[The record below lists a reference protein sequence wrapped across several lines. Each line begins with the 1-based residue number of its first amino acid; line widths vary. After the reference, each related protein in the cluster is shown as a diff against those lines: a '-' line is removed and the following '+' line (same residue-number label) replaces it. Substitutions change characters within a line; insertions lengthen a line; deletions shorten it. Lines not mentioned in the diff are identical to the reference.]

1 MTRLPDWRPRLA
13 DYIAATRRRPFKYGE
28 QDCAMFAAGAV
39 RAMTGHDPLGDL
51 SLDYSTYPGGIR
63 VLRRQGHADHIALAR
78 ALLPEIPVAEARM
91 GDLAVLPGHGGEALG
106 LVGGATVLAPGEDGL
121 RVAPLTDATTAFKV

>member
-13 DYIAATRRRPFKYGE
+13 GYIAEQRRRPFKYGE

-39 RAMTGHDPLGDL
+39 KAMTGEDPLADL
-51 SLDYSTYPGGIR
+51 SLDYSTYAGGIR

-91 GDLAVLPGHGGEALG
+91 GDLVVLPGDSGEALAV
-106 LVGGATVLAPGEDGL
+106 VGGATVLAPGEDGL
-121 RVAPLTDATTAFKV
+121 RVAPLTAATIAFKV